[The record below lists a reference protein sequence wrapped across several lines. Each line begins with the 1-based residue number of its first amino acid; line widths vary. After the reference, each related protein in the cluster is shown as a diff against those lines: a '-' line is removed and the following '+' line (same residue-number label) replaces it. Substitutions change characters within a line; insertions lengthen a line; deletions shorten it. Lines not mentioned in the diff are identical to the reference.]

1 MAIIVHKKAF
11 AKGVVLAV
19 LFFAVLA
26 FLFSP
31 SFDGGN
37 AFHYS
42 DKLFNSISKGST
54 NYFPKLRE
62 MAKPFEQKEVDLVLR
77 LKDEAMKKDAATI
90 LSSAGAKV
98 TSTGEG
104 LSVQGNFGDIV
115 EASIADGELLFFNK
129 GEDVRTKYSI
139 EERRAVYTWW
149 KVLKESIKSLNNQKL
164 FKEAALVEE
173 VINRGVEVG
182 YNFYKIEPESAQSKA
197 GILVFALIF
206 YVVYTLW
213 WGFAVFFITE
223 GFGLELTGGH
233 KEET

>member
-11 AKGVVLAV
+11 AKGVILAV

-31 SFDGGN
+31 SFEGDN

-42 DKLFNSISKGST
+42 DRLFNSISKGST
-54 NYFPKLRE
+54 NYFPKLRDE
-62 MAKPFEQKEVDLVLR
+62 NQPFVGKQVELVVKLE
-77 LKDEAMKKDAATI
+77 DETIKKDAAVLLTA
-90 LSSAGAKV
+90 AGANV
-98 TSTGEG
+98 GTMAEG
-104 LSVQGNFGDIV
+104 LSVQGDFGKIV

-129 GEDVRTKYSI
+129 GEDVVKKYNI
-139 EERRAVYTWW
+139 EEKRALYTWW
-149 KVLKESIKSLNNQKL
+149 TLLKSTIKSLNSQRL
-164 FKEAALVEE
+164 FKEAQLVNE

-182 YNFYKIEPESAQSKA
+182 YNFYKIEPESAKSKA
-197 GILVFALIF
+197 GILIFALIF

-213 WGFAVFFITE
+213 WGFAVFYITE